1 MTGNDTG
8 DDRVQRLRRPDGNT
22 VAYATT
28 SGRTPTVAFLGGF
41 RSDMTGTKAM
51 ALEAWA
57 GRTGRAFVRFD
68 YLGHGQSSGRFEDGT
83 IGRWLDDSLAVLD
96 QLTEGK
102 LVLVG
107 SSMGGWL
114 SLLAARARPERLAG
128 LVLIAAAPDFT
139 ERMLMKGLSPEDR
152 ERLQGEGRLERPSQY
167 SPEPSVFTWK
177 LIEEGRDHLLLDKK
191 LALPC
196 PVRLLHGQSDPDVPW
211 EYSLQIAEH
220 LEAPEVIT
228 TLIKGGDH
236 RLSTPADIA
245 RLIAAVEELVGGP
258 RDGQGVTSLQEV
270 IRWAMARTPSR

>member
-1 MTGNDTG
+1 MG
-8 DDRVQRLRRPDGNT
+8 RVERLQRPDGNT
-22 VAYATT
+22 IAYAKTDGT
-28 SGRTPTVAFLGGF
+28 APTVVFLGGF
-41 RSDMTGTKAM
+41 RSDMTGTKAV

-57 GRTGRAFVRFD
+57 RQAGRAFLRFD

-83 IGRWLDDSLAVLD
+83 IGRWLDDSLAAID
-96 QLTEGK
+96 QLTTGR

-114 SLLAARARPERLAG
+114 SLLVARVRPGRLAG

-139 ERMLMKGLSPEDR
+139 ERMLLKGLSAEDR
-152 ERLQGEGRLERPSQY
+152 IALERDGRLERPSQY

-177 LIEEGRDHLLLDKK
+177 LIEEGRNHLLLDKK

-196 PVRLLHGQSDPDVPW
+196 RVRLLHGQSDPDVPW
-211 EYSLQIAEH
+211 EYSLQIAQH

-245 RLIAAVEELVGGP
+245 RLIATVVELSG
-258 RDGQGVTSLQEV
+258 
-270 IRWAMARTPSR
+270 

>member
-1 MTGNDTG
+1 MTDGN
-8 DDRVQRLRRPDGNT
+8 RVERLPRPDGNT

-28 SGRTPTVAFLGGF
+28 AGCQPTVVFLGGF

-57 GRTGRAFVRFD
+57 QRSGHAFVRFD

-96 QLTEGK
+96 QLTAGR

-139 ERMLMKGLSPEDR
+139 ERMLF
-152 ERLQGEGRLERPSQY
+152 ERLTPEERGRLQRDGRLERPSQY

-177 LIEEGRDHLLLDKK
+177 LIEEGRNHLLLDKP
-191 LALPC
+191 LSLPC

-211 EYSLQIAEH
+211 EHSLQIAAH
-220 LEAPEVIT
+220 VEAPEVIT
-228 TLIKGGDH
+228 TLVKGGDH
-236 RLSTPADIA
+236 RLSTTADIA
-245 RLIAAVEELVGGP
+245 RLVATVEELVP
-258 RDGQGVTSLQEV
+258 QPPAA
-270 IRWAMARTPSR
+270 IARSPSR

>member
-1 MTGNDTG
+1 MDNG
-8 DDRVQRLRRPDGNT
+8 DSTQQLPRPDGNT
-22 VAYATT
+22 VAYAKTV
-28 SGRTPTVAFLGGF
+28 GREPTVVFLGGF

-51 ALEAWA
+51 ALEDWA
-57 GRTGRAFVRFD
+57 RRTGRAYLRFD

-83 IGRWLDDSLAVLD
+83 IGRWLDDALAVID
-96 QLTEGK
+96 AETSGK

-114 SLLAARARPERLAG
+114 SLLAALQRPERVAG

-139 ERMLMKGLSPEDR
+139 ERMLLQGLSPADR
-152 ERLQGEGRLERPSQY
+152 ETLQREGRLERPSQY

-177 LIEEGRDHLLLDKK
+177 LIEEGRNHLVLDKK

-211 EYSLQIAEH
+211 EYSLQIARH
-220 LEAPEVIT
+220 LEAPEVVT

-236 RLSTPADIA
+236 RLSTPADLA
-245 RLIAAVEELVGGP
+245 RLIATVEELA
-258 RDGQGVTSLQEV
+258 D
-270 IRWAMARTPSR
+270 

>member
-1 MTGNDTG
+1 MTSDGS
-8 DDRVQRLRRPDGNT
+8 VQRLARPDGNW
-22 VAYATT
+22 VAYARTA
-28 SGRTPTVAFLGGF
+28 GRAPTVAFLGGF

-57 GRTGRAFVRFD
+57 RASGHAYLRFD

-83 IGRWLDDSLAVLD
+83 SGRWLDDSLAAID
-96 QLTEGK
+96 QLTDGK

-114 SLLAARARPERLAG
+114 SLLVARARTERLAG

-139 ERMLMKGLSPEDR
+139 ERMLLKGLSAQ
-152 ERLQGEGRLERPSQY
+152 ERAALEREGRLERPSQY

-177 LIEEGRDHLLLDKK
+177 LIEEGRSHLLLDKN
-191 LALPC
+191 LSLPC
-196 PVRLLHGQSDPDVPW
+196 RVRLLHGQSDPDVPW
-211 EYSLQIAEH
+211 EYSLQIAAH

-245 RLIAAVEELVGGP
+245 RLIATVEELLP
-258 RDGQGVTSLQEV
+258 DR
-270 IRWAMARTPSR
+270 AHPARS

>member
-1 MTGNDTG
+1 MWQVTRDDWQRYG
-8 DDRVQRLRRPDGNT
+8 DDRVQRLQRPDGNT

-28 SGRTPTVAFLGGF
+28 SGRAPTVAFLGGF

-51 ALEAWA
+51 ALEEWA
-57 GRTGRAFVRFD
+57 RRTGRA
-68 YLGHGQSSGRFEDGT
+68 YCAST
-83 IGRWLDDSLAVLD
+83 ISATASRRAASRTARSAAGSTIRWPRID
-96 QLTEGK
+96 QLTDGK

-114 SLLAARARPERLAG
+114 SLLVARARPERLAG

-139 ERMLMKGLSPEDR
+139 ERMLLNGLSPEDR
-152 ERLQGEGRLERPSQY
+152 AKLQRDGRLERPSQY

-177 LIEEGRDHLLLDKK
+177 LIEEGRNHLVLDKK

-211 EYSLQIAEH
+211 EYSLQIANH

-245 RLIAAVEELVGGP
+245 RLIETIEEL
-258 RDGQGVTSLQEV
+258 L
-270 IRWAMARTPSR
+270 

>member
-1 MTGNDTG
+1 MNNDAK
-8 DDRVQRLRRPDGNT
+8 VQRLPRPDGNT

-28 SGRTPTVAFLGGF
+28 PGRAPTVAFLGGF

-57 GRTGRAFVRFD
+57 ERTGRAYLRFD

-83 IGRWLDDSLAVLD
+83 IGRWLDDSLAVID
-96 QLTEGK
+96 GLTIGK

-114 SLLAARARPERLAG
+114 SHLVELARHEVLAG
-128 LVLIAAAPDFT
+128 LLRIAAAPDFP
-139 ERMLMKGLSPEDR
+139 ERLLLKGLSAADR
-152 ERLQGEGRLERPSQY
+152 ATLERDGRRERPSQY
-167 SPEPSVFTWK
+167 SPEPSVFTFR
-177 LIEEGRDHLLLDKK
+177 LIEEGRNHLLLDKK
-191 LALPC
+191 LSLPC
-196 PVRLLHGQSDPDVPW
+196 PVRLMSATRDPDVPW
-211 EYSLQIAEH
+211 DYSLQIAAH

-245 RLIAAVEELVGGP
+245 RLIATIEDLAP
-258 RDGQGVTSLQEV
+258 
-270 IRWAMARTPSR
+270 

>member
-1 MTGNDTG
+1 MTVR
-8 DDRVQRLRRPDGNT
+8 DRVERLARPDGNF
-22 VAYATT
+22 VAYAR
-28 SGRTPTVAFLGGF
+28 SEGSAPTVVFLGGF

-57 GRTGRAFVRFD
+57 QRSGHAYLRFD

-83 IGRWLDDSLAVLD
+83 IGRWLDDSLAAID
-96 QLTEGK
+96 QLTTGR

-114 SLLAARARPERLAG
+114 SLLAARARPQRLAG

-139 ERMLMKGLSPEDR
+139 ERMLLKGLSPGDR
-152 ERLQGEGRLERPSQY
+152 AALERDGRLERPSQY

-177 LIEEGRDHLLLDKK
+177 LIEEGRKHLLLDSR
-191 LALPC
+191 LELPC

-211 EYSLQIAEH
+211 EYSLQIARH

-228 TLIKGGDH
+228 TFIKGGDH

-245 RLIAAVEELVGGP
+245 RLIATVEEL
-258 RDGQGVTSLQEV
+258 
-270 IRWAMARTPSR
+270 AH

>member
-1 MTGNDTG
+1 MTG

-51 ALEAWA
+51 ALEEWA
-57 GRTGRAFVRFD
+57 RRTGRA

-128 LVLIAAAPDFT
+128 LVLIAPAPDFVN
-139 ERMLMKGLSPEDR
+139 MLLKGLSAEDR
-152 ERLQGEGRLERPSQY
+152 ERLQRDGRLERPSQY

-177 LIEEGRDHLLLDKK
+177 LIEEGRNHLLLDKK
-191 LALPC
+191 LVLPC

-211 EYSLQIAEH
+211 EYSLQIANH
-220 LEAPEVIT
+220 MEAPEVIT

-245 RLIAAVEELVGGP
+245 RLITTVEEL
-258 RDGQGVTSLQEV
+258 L
-270 IRWAMARTPSR
+270 

>member
-1 MTGNDTG
+1 MDNG
-8 DDRVQRLRRPDGNT
+8 DRVERLPRPDGNA
-22 VAYATT
+22 VAFVRTG
-28 SGRTPTVAFLGGF
+28 GRAPTVIFLGGF

-57 GRTGRAFVRFD
+57 RRTGRAYLRFD

-83 IGRWLDDSLAVLD
+83 IGRWLDDSLAVID
-96 QLTEGK
+96 ARTTGP

-114 SLLAARARPERLAG
+114 SLLVALQRRERLAG

-139 ERMLMKGLSPEDR
+139 ERMLLGGLSAA
-152 ERLQGEGRLERPSQY
+152 ERAALQRDGRLERPSQY
-167 SPEPSVFTWK
+167 SPEPSDFTWR
-177 LIEEGRDHLLLDKK
+177 LIEEGRNHLVLDKP

-211 EYSLQIAEH
+211 EYSLQIARH
-220 LEAPEVIT
+220 LQAPEVVT
-228 TLIKGGDH
+228 TFVKGGDH

-245 RLIAAVEELVGGP
+245 RLLATVEELVG
-258 RDGQGVTSLQEV
+258 
-270 IRWAMARTPSR
+270 

>member
-1 MTGNDTG
+1 VG
-8 DDRVQRLRRPDGNT
+8 RVERLQRPDGNT
-22 VAYATT
+22 VAYAKTD
-28 SGRTPTVAFLGGF
+28 GRLPTVVFLGGF
-41 RSDMTGTKAM
+41 RSDMTGTKAV

-57 GRTGRAFVRFD
+57 RDSGRAFLRFD

-83 IGRWLDDSLAVLD
+83 IGRWLDDSLAAID
-96 QLTEGK
+96 QLTSGP

-114 SLLAARARPERLAG
+114 SLLVARARPERLAG

-139 ERMLMKGLSPEDR
+139 ERMLLKGLTAEDR
-152 ERLQGEGRLERPSQY
+152 AALERDGRLERPSQY

-177 LIEEGRDHLLLDKK
+177 LIEEGRNHLLLDSK
-191 LALPC
+191 LVLPC
-196 PVRLLHGQSDPDVPW
+196 PVRLLHGQNDPDVPW
-211 EYSLQIAEH
+211 EYSLQIAAH

-245 RLIAAVEELVGGP
+245 RLIATVEELTGEK
-258 RDGQGVTSLQEV
+258 L
-270 IRWAMARTPSR
+270 AR